1 MVAGKSDTATAGSPF
16 SFTMLIILADQLL
29 VPCDV
34 AEQVSLPVDWLLSVD
49 RRAMML
55 DLLDF
60 TLYLRYAAASP
71 KKC

>member
-1 MVAGKSDTATAGSPF
+1 
-16 SFTMLIILADQLL
+16 MLIILADQLL